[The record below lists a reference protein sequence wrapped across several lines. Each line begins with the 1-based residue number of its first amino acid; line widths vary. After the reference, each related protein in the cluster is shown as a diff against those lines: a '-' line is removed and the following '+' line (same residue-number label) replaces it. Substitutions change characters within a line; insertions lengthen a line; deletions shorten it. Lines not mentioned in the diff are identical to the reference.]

1 MTPAAIDS
9 AFEGKPDAV
18 AKLKIQR
25 GAETLEVDLTVAKP
39 SAPAG
44 FDEPLHGMR
53 YGSPADAAG
62 FARAIQSEVHRR
74 CREGLPERARGFHA
88 ALVQRSGLG
97 ARLYEA
103 DFELDPAWLA

>member
-1 MTPAAIDS
+1 LLPDYGYWYAPDGRSAERQAQFESLEPRPQALEWIFSKACGLPFRPSIDNL
-9 AFEGKPDAV
+9 D
-18 AKLKIQR
+18 
-25 GAETLEVDLTVAKP
+25 
-39 SAPAG
+39 
-44 FDEPLHGMR
+44 
-53 YGSPADAAG
+53 GSPADAAG

-88 ALVQRSGLG
+88 ALAQRSGLG